1 MPYGVDS
8 QALTITV
15 SSSRAATGRWPSL
28 KRRVKKSFQEA
39 KPQYSSAGSCSNC
52 SIPTARWAAS
62 HFQPDGESF
71 STYSESELSRK
82 SHQAVR
88 IFLSIALIRGSRN
101 AANPAGVPIVQ
112 SRIAPSGVA
121 TMFSPN
127 SGAIVST
134 SLIKRSICGTLSRW
148 HRQVVD
154 LVWWQRGLV
163 VVAIAA
169 RYKGYRYPIEVIG
182 HAVWLYHRFALS
194 LRDVEEL
201 MLARG
206 VVVTY
211 ETIRSWCAKFGPDYA
226 AQLRR
231 RRPRP
236 GDKWHLDEVFVK
248 INGATYYLWRA
259 VDQHGDVLD
268 MLVQSRRNA
277 VAAKRFFRKLL
288 KGLRYVP
295 RVLVTDKLASYQ
307 VAHREVLPS
316 VTHRR
321 SKYLNNR
328 AENSHQ
334 PTRVR
339 ERVMKRFA
347 SPGQAQRFLFAFS
360 HIRQHFRPRRH
371 LISAPEWRTEMTNRF
386 AVWDEITVAAAA

>member
-1 MPYGVDS
+1 
-8 QALTITV
+8 
-15 SSSRAATGRWPSL
+15 
-28 KRRVKKSFQEA
+28 
-39 KPQYSSAGSCSNC
+39 
-52 SIPTARWAAS
+52 
-62 HFQPDGESF
+62 
-71 STYSESELSRK
+71 
-82 SHQAVR
+82 
-88 IFLSIALIRGSRN
+88 
-101 AANPAGVPIVQ
+101 
-112 SRIAPSGVA
+112 
-121 TMFSPN
+121 
-127 SGAIVST
+127 
-134 SLIKRSICGTLSRW
+134 
-148 HRQVVD
+148 
-154 LVWWQRGLV
+154 
-163 VVAIAA
+163 VAIAA

-206 VVVTY
+206 VVVTH

-236 GDKWHLDEVFVK
+236 GDKWHFDEVFVK
-248 INGATYYLWRA
+248 INGTTHYLWRA
-259 VDQHGDVLD
+259 VDQHGNVFDI
-268 MLVQSRRNA
+268 LVQSRRNA
-277 VAAKRFFRKLL
+277 VAAKRFFRRLL

-295 RVLVTDKLASYQ
+295 RVIVTDKLASYQ
-307 VAHREVLPS
+307 VAHRELLPS

-321 SKYLNNR
+321 WKYLNNR

-347 SPGQAQRFLFAFS
+347 SPGQAQRFLFAFGS
-360 HIRQHFRPRRH
+360 IRQHFRPRRH

-386 AVWDEITVAAAA
+386 AVWNQIITAAAV

>member
-1 MPYGVDS
+1 MAAEHRWVIHISGGSIGRGD
-8 QALTITV
+8 LTPD
-15 SSSRAATGRWPSL
+15 R
-28 KRRVKKSFQEA
+28 EA
-39 KPQYSSAGSCSNC
+39 VGDLGS
-52 SIPTARWAAS
+52 P
-62 HFQPDGESF
+62 
-71 STYSESELSRK
+71 
-82 SHQAVR
+82 V
-88 IFLSIALIRGSRN
+88 
-101 AANPAGVPIVQ
+101 
-112 SRIAPSGVA
+112 
-121 TMFSPN
+121 
-127 SGAIVST
+127 
-134 SLIKRSICGTLSRW
+134 
-148 HRQVVD
+148 
-154 LVWWQRGLV
+154 
-163 VVAIAA
+163 
-169 RYKGYRYPIEVIG
+169 
-182 HAVWLYHRFALS
+182 LYHRFALS

-211 ETIRSWCAKFGPDYA
+211 ETIRSWCAKFGPAYA

-268 MLVQSRRNA
+268 ILVQSRRNA
-277 VAAKRFFRKLL
+277 VAAKRFFRKLR

-307 VAHREVLPS
+307 LAHRELVPS

-347 SPGQAQRFLFAFS
+347 SPGQAQRFLFAFGS
-360 HIRQHFRPRRH
+360 IREHFRPRRH

-386 AVWDEITVAAAA
+386 AVWDEIIAAAAA